1 MRQNGSISMYH
12 KWYVHSNQRFRRT
25 LILACLTAH
34 RLRTQTDIVESPRNS
49 NGRVKLRR
57 ATAADAPE
65 VAGVYVAS
73 RRGAARWLP
82 TVGTDDEIRA
92 FVIDRMIPDRECWVA
107 EADDRI
113 VAVMVLHED
122 EVDQLY
128 VAPDAQRRG
137 VGDAMLAH
145 AKHLRPAGLR
155 LWAFQRNA
163 PARRF
168 YEARG
173 FVATRF
179 TDGATNME
187 READVL
193 YEWKGK
199 P

>member
-1 MRQNGSISMYH
+1 MAIS
-12 KWYVHSNQRFRRT
+12 F
-25 LILACLTAH
+25 
-34 RLRTQTDIVESPRNS
+34 
-49 NGRVKLRR
+49 RR
-57 ATAADAPE
+57 ATSIDAPD
-65 VAGVYVAS
+65 VATVYIAS
-73 RRGAARWLP
+73 RRGAAAYLP

-92 FVIDRMIPDRECWVA
+92 FVIHQMVPDRETWVA
-107 EADDRI
+107 EDNGRML
-113 VAVMVLHED
+113 AVLVLHDD
-122 EVDQLY
+122 EVDQFY
-128 VAPDAQRRG
+128 VAPDEQRRG

-145 AKHLRPAGLR
+145 AKHLRPTGLR

-173 FVATRF
+173 FIATKF

-193 YEWKGK
+193 YQWT

>member
-1 MRQNGSISMYH
+1 MAIS
-12 KWYVHSNQRFRRT
+12 FRR
-25 LILACLTAH
+25 A
-34 RLRTQTDIVESPRNS
+34 S
-49 NGRVKLRR
+49 
-57 ATAADAPE
+57 AADAAE
-65 VAGVYVAS
+65 VATVYIAS
-73 RRGAARWLP
+73 RRGAEAWLP

-92 FVIDRMIPDRECWVA
+92 FVVDKMVPERETWVA
-107 EADDRI
+107 EDNGRI
-113 VAVMVLHED
+113 VAVLVLGTDMVE
-122 EVDQLY
+122 QLY
-128 VAPDAQRRG
+128 VAPGEQSRG

-173 FVATRF
+173 FVAIQF

-193 YEWKGK
+193 YRWT